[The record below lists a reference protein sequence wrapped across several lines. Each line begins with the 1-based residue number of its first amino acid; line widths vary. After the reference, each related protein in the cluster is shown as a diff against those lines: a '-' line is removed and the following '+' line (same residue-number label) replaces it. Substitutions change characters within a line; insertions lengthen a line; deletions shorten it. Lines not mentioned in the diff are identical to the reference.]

1 MNKTY
6 TLAHIPIVCT
16 NPDALAS
23 TLLSRIEANQKTVLF
38 YANTNFIVQCQSILP
53 LLNDDNVL
61 IVNDGV
67 GVDIAC
73 WLIHRG
79 KFEVNLNGT
88 DFTPYFFKQSPQ
100 KYRVFL
106 IGSTTEVL
114 DKAATHLQDELGQD
128 LAGFC
133 DGFAGVR
140 DANLIAQINA
150 SKADVVLVAMGN
162 PLQEKWILAHYREL
176 DASVFM
182 GVGALFDFWAGN
194 KPRAPKLVQKLR
206 LEWLFR
212 LSLEPRRLFKRYT
225 IDIFRFLYIC
235 IKNK

>member
-6 TLAHIPIVCT
+6 TLAHIPIICT
-16 NPDALAS
+16 NPSVLTS
-23 TLLSRIEANQKTVLF
+23 TILNRSEERQKTVLF
-38 YANTNFIVQCQSILP
+38 YANTNFIVKCQSILP

-61 IVNDGV
+61 VVNDGV
-67 GVDIAC
+67 GVDIGC
-73 WLIHRG
+73 RLIHRD
-79 KFEVNLNGT
+79 KFEANLNGT
-88 DFTPYFFKQSPQ
+88 DFTPYFFKQSPK

-114 DKAATHLQDELGQD
+114 DKAAIHLQDKLGQD

-133 DGFAGVR
+133 DGFSGVH
-140 DANLIAQINA
+140 DENLIAQINA
-150 SKADVVLVAMGN
+150 SQADVVLVAMGN
-162 PLQEKWILAHYREL
+162 PLQEQWILKHYQKL